1 MGINNVKNVYYK
13 CVCIGPAIGKV
24 VKVERLSVW
33 VQLKNALAGGP
44 KKKKKK
50 KNAERKTLPGQH
62 CHQPQS
68 ALHLI
73 PATPHKLHFCT
84 QKKNGEIKQQDSDK
98 RRNRK
103 HVHTAIDVM
112 SAYYIILI
120 GK

>member
-1 MGINNVKNVYYK
+1 MRLHRTGNRESRKSRTI
-13 CVCIGPAIGKV
+13 
-24 VKVERLSVW
+24 ERLGAA
-33 VQLKNALAGGP
+33 QKRTCRRP
-44 KKKKKK
+44 KKEQ
-50 KNAERKTLPGQH
+50 NAERKTLPGQH

-84 QKKNGEIKQQDSDK
+84 QKKNGEIKQHDSDK